1 MRDSNSRLNFAS
13 HHDESLLDVL
23 AVFGRGLEESDV
35 VVLSKFLT
43 LIGGYLSGIGHI
55 ALIADKN
62 AGDIVRSVFLDL
74 VHPVL
79 DGTEALA
86 VGDVVSHDDTVS
98 TLIIAGSD
106 SLETLLAC
114 SVPDLELNGLSIYL
128 NSSNFL

>member
-1 MRDSNSRLNFAS
+1 LRDSDTGLNFAS
-13 HHDESLLDVL
+13 HHNECLLDVL
-23 AVFGRGLEESDV
+23 AVLGGCLKETNV

-55 ALIADKN
+55 ALIADED
-62 AGDIVRSVFLDL
+62 AGDVVGGVLLDL

-106 SLETLLAC
+106 GLETLLAS
-114 SVPDLELNGLSIYL
+114 SVPDLELNGLSVDL
-128 NSSNFL
+128 NGSNFL